1 MRVRVRG
8 IYATALTQLFREAD
22 HAVVQASPPIRER
35 FESEFAVEE
44 SDITIETTDD
54 RQGIGIHGDSTAVST
69 ATTYLSGLEADTFSW
84 PADMPREAVFAG
96 QVSETLRSGAVV
108 DCGTSSGFLPYS
120 NTERQVE
127 EGARLRVQ
135 VSEPV
140 PPWSD
145 DRPVLDTQLEVG
157 GSLIHLMR
165 DGSVDTSAQ
174 PGTAAGLADI
184 LPNDPPDG
192 WRARWMDASEQ
203 AEFAA
208 LSDALASASDRAT
221 AIDAALSDTPE
232 SADESGILWS
242 GPATAWLWFGRASR
256 FRLDDVRRSVC
267 STMTGHHRIK
277 AGSAEASTAVGFVE
291 AVCDP
296 DGAMESEFPFDT
308 VVRQFGPA
316 ENDDVRIVHGKPDGS
331 RITLGEGVVT
341 DRDASSVTVRREM
354 TAGGTYDA
362 LGIERRAGDI
372 AITKLTEGK
381 WWYPTI
387 YRDGDGER
395 RGTYVNIC
403 TPVEIFPDAARY
415 VDLYVD
421 VVKHADGQ
429 IERVDD
435 TELETAVSEGH
446 VSETLAETAREVAD
460 TLENAL

>member
-1 MRVRVRG
+1 MRVRIRG
-8 IYATALTQLFREAD
+8 IYATALTHLFCEAD

-35 FESEFAVEE
+35 FESEFAVKE
-44 SDITIETTDD
+44 SDIAIETTDD
-54 RQGIGIHGDSTAVST
+54 RQGVGIHGDSTAVSI
-69 ATTYLSGLEADTFSW
+69 ATTSLASLETDTFSW
-84 PADMPREAVFAG
+84 PADMPREAVFVG

-108 DCGTSSGFLPYS
+108 DCDNGSGFLPYS
-120 NTERQVE
+120 NTERQIE
-127 EGARLRVQ
+127 DGDRLRVQ
-135 VSEPV
+135 VSDPV

-145 DRPVLDTQLEVG
+145 DRPVLDTHLEVG
-157 GSLIHLMR
+157 GSLVRLVR

-174 PGTAAGLADI
+174 PGTAAGLTDL

-192 WRARWMDASEQ
+192 WRARWLETSEQ
-203 AEFAA
+203 AEFAT

-221 AIDAALSDTPE
+221 AIDAALSDAPE
-232 SADESGILWS
+232 SADESGVLWS
-242 GPATAWLWFGRASR
+242 EPATTWLWFGRASR
-256 FRLDDVRRSVC
+256 FRLDDIRRTVC
-267 STMTGHHRIK
+267 PTMAGHHRIK
-277 AGSAEASTAVGFVE
+277 AGSTEASAAVGFVE

-296 DGAMESEFPFDT
+296 DVAMESGFPFET

-316 ENDDVRIVHGKPDGS
+316 ENDGVRIVHGKPDGS

-341 DRDASSVTVRREM
+341 DCDESSVTIRREM
-354 TAGGTYDA
+354 TPGGTYDA
-362 LGIERRAGDI
+362 LGVERRAGDI

-387 YRDGDGER
+387 YRDADGER

-415 VDLYVD
+415 IDLYVD

-429 IERVDD
+429 IKRVDD
-435 TELETAVSEGH
+435 AELDAAVSEGH

>member
-1 MRVRVRG
+1 MRTRIRG
-8 IYATALTQLFREAD
+8 IYATALTHLFREAD
-22 HAVVQASPPIRER
+22 HTVVQASPPIRER
-35 FESEFAVEE
+35 FDSEFAVEE
-44 SDITIETTDD
+44 SDIAIETTDD

-69 ATTYLSGLEADTFSW
+69 ATTHLASLETDTFSW
-84 PADMPREAVFAG
+84 STNMPREAVFAG
-96 QVSETLRSGAVV
+96 EVTDTFNSGAVV

-120 NTERQVE
+120 NAEQQIG
-127 EGARLRVQ
+127 EGDRLRVQ
-135 VSEPV
+135 VSDPV

-145 DRPVLDTQLEVG
+145 LRPVLDTHLEVG
-157 GSLIHLMR
+157 GSLVCLVR
-165 DGSVDTSAQ
+165 DESVDTSAQ
-174 PGTAAGLADI
+174 PGTAAGLTDL

-192 WRARWMDASEQ
+192 WQTRWMDASEQ

-232 SADESGILWS
+232 NMDGSGVLWS
-242 GPATAWLWFGRASR
+242 GPATTWLWFGRASR
-256 FRLDDVRRSVC
+256 FELDDIRRMVC
-267 STMTGHHRIK
+267 STMAGHHRIK
-277 AGSAEASTAVGFVE
+277 AGSTEASAAVAFVE

-296 DGAMESEFPFDT
+296 AGAMESEFPFET

-316 ENDDVRIVHGKPDGS
+316 ENDGMRIVHGKPDGS
-331 RITLGEGVVT
+331 QVTLGEGVVT
-341 DRDASSVTVRREM
+341 GRDESSVTVRREM
-354 TAGGTYDA
+354 TPGGTYDA
-362 LGIERRAGDI
+362 LEIERRAGDI

-381 WWYPTI
+381 WWYPTV
-387 YRDGDGER
+387 YRDADGER

-415 VDLYVD
+415 IDLYVD

-435 TELETAVSEGH
+435 AELDTAVSEGH
-446 VSETLAETAREVAD
+446 VSETLANKAREVAT